1 MKKTLKI
8 TGFFI
13 LALFLAIQLK
23 PVDRSNPSEIADSGL
38 PYEVK
43 TILKAKCYDCHS
55 NESHWPWYS
64 YIAPVSWWISDH
76 VHEGRREVNYSKWDT
91 YSEDRKE
98 DKIEETFD
106 EVLDGLM
113 PIESYLITHPDAKVT
128 EEEIDVFDMWLAGE
142 L

>member
-98 DKIEETFD
+98 HKIEETFD